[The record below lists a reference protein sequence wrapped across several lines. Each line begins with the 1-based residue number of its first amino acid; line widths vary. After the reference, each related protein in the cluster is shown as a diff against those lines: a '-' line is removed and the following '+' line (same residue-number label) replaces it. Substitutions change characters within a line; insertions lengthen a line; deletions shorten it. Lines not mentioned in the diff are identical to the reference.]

1 MDNGNAR
8 SKFNVDKGLV
18 KRTLDGIVFDSEL
31 EMRYYR
37 DVILPG
43 IGSGS
48 IVECKL
54 QEPYILQPKFTHE
67 GKTVLPI
74 KYVADFDVTY
84 ADGREEVIDVK
95 GMADTTAKLKRKLF
109 WYVFPDL
116 PYRWVSYSAKDGG
129 WVDYDDL
136 QRLRRERKK
145 LKS

>member
-1 MDNGNAR
+1 MQA
-8 SKFNVDKGLV
+8 
-18 KRTLDGIVFDSEL
+18 
-31 EMRYYR
+31 
-37 DVILPG
+37 PG
-43 IGSGS
+43 AIHSATK
-48 IVECKL
+48 I
-54 QEPYILQPKFTHE
+54 THE

>member
-1 MDNGNAR
+1 M
-8 SKFNVDKGLV
+8 DKGLV

-74 KYVADFDVTY
+74 KYVA
-84 ADGREEVIDVK
+84 EEVIDVK